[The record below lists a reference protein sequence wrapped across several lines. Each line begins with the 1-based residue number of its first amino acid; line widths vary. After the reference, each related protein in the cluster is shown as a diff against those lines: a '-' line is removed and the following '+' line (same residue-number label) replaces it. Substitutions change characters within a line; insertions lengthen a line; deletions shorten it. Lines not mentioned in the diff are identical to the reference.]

1 MHCAILKASYGFKTK
16 RAHKVKGMQFFLK
29 NAQNEI
35 FKILK
40 MFIYNMKFTGTACSI
55 NLKISNKDKNT
66 IIVGHYYG
74 AIIEGL

>member
-1 MHCAILKASYGFKTK
+1 MHCAVLKASYGFKIK
-16 RAHKVKGMQFFLK
+16 RAHKVKDMQLK

-66 IIVGHYYG
+66 TIVGHYYG
-74 AIIEGL
+74 VIIEGL

>member
-1 MHCAILKASYGFKTK
+1 
-16 RAHKVKGMQFFLK
+16 MQLK